1 MVIVVFVLGKLRGGL
16 GQSPGEE
23 LYRGDVDPR
32 FGAGDRRL
40 EILGQAAVWIEPRE
54 GSFNNPA
61 AGQQMKAGS
70 LRGAFDDLDRP
81 MAEFAKGVNAD
92 WRRCR
97 RCRRTDGATRE
108 TTDGWPR

>member
-1 MVIVVFVLGKLRGGL
+1 MYFVLGKLRGGL
-16 GQSPGEE
+16 GQSPDEE

-81 MAEFAKGVNAD
+81 GAEFGESFTQIRAVVDTVCEEMA
-92 WRRCR
+92 
-97 RCRRTDGATRE
+97 
-108 TTDGWPR
+108 